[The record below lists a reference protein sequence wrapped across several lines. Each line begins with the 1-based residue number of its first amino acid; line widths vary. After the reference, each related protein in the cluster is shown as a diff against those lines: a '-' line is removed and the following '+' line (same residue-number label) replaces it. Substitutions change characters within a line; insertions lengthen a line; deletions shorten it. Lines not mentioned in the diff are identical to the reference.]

1 MAQRGAAWRT
11 GFVRRAAVLS
21 VILAAASAPLC
32 AAGDAARE
40 GAKAG
45 PCADCHG
52 TPQRAPLP
60 GMPYLAGQTAQ
71 FVELQ
76 LILMREG
83 LRDVP
88 QKAPLVRGLT
98 DSDISDLAAH
108 FARQTPPRN
117 PAAPDPARYRRG
129 AALARAM
136 ICANCHGEDYRGQ
149 KHLPR
154 LAGQREDY
162 LVASLK
168 AYRENKRTGIDT
180 SMNELMYRVTD
191 SDIEALAHFL
201 AHQ

>member
-1 MAQRGAAWRT
+1 MSRRGAARRT
-11 GFVRRAAVLS
+11 GFARRAAALS
-21 VILAAASAPLC
+21 IALAAAFAPLW
-32 AAGDAARE
+32 AAGDAAR
-40 GAKAG
+40 GRTKAA

-52 TPQRAPLP
+52 TPQRAALP
-60 GMPYLAGQTAQ
+60 GMPHLAGQPAQ

-76 LILMREG
+76 LIMMREG
-83 LRDVP
+83 LREVP
-88 QKAPLVRGLT
+88 QMTPLVKGLT
-98 DSDISDLAAH
+98 DGEISDLAAH

-117 PAAPDPARYRRG
+117 SSARDSARYQRG
-129 AALARAM
+129 AALARAL
-136 ICANCHGEDYRGQ
+136 ICGNCHGEDFRGQ
-149 KHLPR
+149 KHFPR

-180 SMNELMYRVTD
+180 SMNELMYRATD

>member
-1 MAQRGAAWRT
+1 MSRRGAARRS
-11 GFVRRAAVLS
+11 GFARRAAVLS
-21 VILAAASAPLC
+21 IVLAAASAPLW
-32 AAGDAARE
+32 AAGDAARA
-40 GAKAG
+40 GAKAA

-52 TPQRAPLP
+52 TSQRAPLP
-60 GMPYLAGQTAQ
+60 GMPYLAGQSAQ

-76 LILMREG
+76 LIMMREG

-88 QKAPLVRGLT
+88 EMTLLVKGLT
-98 DSDISDLAAH
+98 DGEISDLAAF
-108 FARQTPPRN
+108 FARQTPPKNTARR
-117 PAAPDPARYRRG
+117 DPARYVRG

-136 ICANCHGEDYRGQ
+136 ICGNCHGEDFRGQ

-168 AYRENKRTGIDT
+168 AYRANKRTGIDT
-180 SMNELMYRVTD
+180 SMNELMYRATD